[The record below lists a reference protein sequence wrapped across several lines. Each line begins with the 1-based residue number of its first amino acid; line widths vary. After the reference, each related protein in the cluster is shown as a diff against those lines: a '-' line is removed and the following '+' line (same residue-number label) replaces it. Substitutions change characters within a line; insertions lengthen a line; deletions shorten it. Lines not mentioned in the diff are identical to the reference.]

1 MSGEGVQCCFPLHSS
16 PLLCSPSLSFSQLKL
31 QLQASILLFH
41 GSTLEA
47 VRRIESNAAGF
58 TGLQFSQDSS
68 QLLAA
73 TADRRLLTYA
83 TDGMATDYHAPLA
96 FQGCPEKLLAFQG
109 CPEKFTLDN
118 MILAQT

>member
-1 MSGEGVQCCFPLHSS
+1 MVLSSTLIS
-16 PLLCSPSLSFSQLKL
+16 PLSIPLSHLRL
-31 QLQASILLFH
+31 ELQASILLFH

-47 VRRIESNAAGF
+47 VRRVESNAAGF

-83 TDGMATDYHAPLA
+83 TDGMATD
-96 FQGCPEKLLAFQG
+96 
-109 CPEKFTLDN
+109 
-118 MILAQT
+118 

>member
-1 MSGEGVQCCFPLHSS
+1 ME
-16 PLLCSPSLSFSQLKL
+16 PLLPITKHAVLLACQERVSSIPFLSFPFLSFPFLSFPFLSFPFLSFPSLGLW
-31 QLQASILLFH
+31 LQACILLFH

-58 TGLQFSQDSS
+58 SGLQFCQDGS

-83 TDGMATDYHAPLA
+83 TDGI
-96 FQGCPEKLLAFQG
+96 
-109 CPEKFTLDN
+109 FTGY
-118 MILAQT
+118 IAQSTL